1 MNTLQAWLNGL
12 HASPLTQRL
21 GWVLLHSLWEET
33 AIAALLA
40 VALLLMRRAS
50 AAARYAA
57 GCAAIA
63 LMALL
68 PILTPAPRVP
78 PVVRHESPPVI
89 AAERRGPAVALPAT
103 IEVPHESSASPD
115 RPWLAW
121 AVAAWL
127 LGVGGLSLRHLLG
140 WLLVQRLARL
150 GDEPS
155 HAWRQRLAELAAQLQ
170 IRSAV
175 RLRVCARVH
184 VPAVMGWL
192 RPVILIPAAA
202 LTDLTPQQLEAL
214 LLHELAHVR
223 RHDYVVNLIQ
233 TAAET
238 LLFYHPA
245 IWWASR
251 VVRQER
257 ENCCDD
263 LAARACGNRVVY
275 ARALA
280 AMEELRAVP
289 SRLALAARGGILL
302 HRVRRIVGLPMP
314 ERDRWTPVLATFF
327 IASACALLLLTPPR
341 LKAGEGTDAA
351 TSPAKAAD
359 PGKAQAAGATGIEPD
374 DLKENRA
381 VYWLSRNDLITVSLS
396 ELSGPGK
403 ETVKTSRINEDGVIS
418 LPYVGS
424 LKAAGRTETE
434 LEADISKAYKDAN
447 LIEHMPVSVTVVEAR
462 GRSFSILGDIEKPGN
477 YSIPDAKVRLLDVL
491 ALAGGTRGDVTSV
504 LIVRWSNPDAQP
516 KGKENIPPAIRNI
529 EIPGPKLLAGD
540 QDFNVFI
547 RPHDTIVIKAA
558 AKPPAG
564 AAPKTVELR
573 VGKDGL
579 RFEGTVVTWEQLAA
593 ALEKLPDHPGTVLN
607 ISAESDDLTV
617 GAFFDAQSKAAELV
631 RKYGF
636 KQLTTTGVAPKK
648 AADAAFEIYVGGH
661 VARPG

>member
-21 GWVLLHSLWEET
+21 GWVLLHSLWEDT

-50 AAARYAA
+50 ASSRYAA

-68 PILTPAPRVP
+68 PVLTPAPRVP
-78 PVVRHESPPVI
+78 PVVRHQSPPVI
-89 AAERRGPAVALPAT
+89 AAQRLGPAVALPGT

-140 WLLVQRLARL
+140 WMFVQRLARQ
-150 GDEPS
+150 GAEPS
-155 HAWRQRLAELAAQLQ
+155 QAWRRRLTELAAQLQ
-170 IRSAV
+170 IRTAV

-263 LAARACGNRVVY
+263 LAARACGSRVVY

-289 SRLALAARGGILL
+289 SRLALAARGGVLL
-302 HRVRRIVGLPMP
+302 QRVRRIVGLPAP
-314 ERDRWTPVLATFF
+314 QHDRWTPLLATLF
-327 IASACALLLLTPPR
+327 IASTCALLFLMPPR
-341 LKAGEGTDAA
+341 LKAGESGDGATRPAATDASGTA
-351 TSPAKAAD
+351 NAAD
-359 PGKAQAAGATGIEPD
+359 AKGIEPE
-374 DLKENRA
+374 DLKE
-381 VYWLSRNDLITVSLS
+381 D
-396 ELSGPGK
+396 
-403 ETVKTSRINEDGVIS
+403 
-418 LPYVGS
+418 
-424 LKAAGRTETE
+424 
-434 LEADISKAYKDAN
+434 
-447 LIEHMPVSVTVVEAR
+447 
-462 GRSFSILGDIEKPGN
+462 
-477 YSIPDAKVRLLDVL
+477 
-491 ALAGGTRGDVTSV
+491 
-504 LIVRWSNPDAQP
+504 
-516 KGKENIPPAIRNI
+516 
-529 EIPGPKLLAGD
+529 
-540 QDFNVFI
+540 
-547 RPHDTIVIKAA
+547 
-558 AKPPAG
+558 
-564 AAPKTVELR
+564 
-573 VGKDGL
+573 
-579 RFEGTVVTWEQLAA
+579 
-593 ALEKLPDHPGTVLN
+593 
-607 ISAESDDLTV
+607 
-617 GAFFDAQSKAAELV
+617 
-631 RKYGF
+631 
-636 KQLTTTGVAPKK
+636 
-648 AADAAFEIYVGGH
+648 
-661 VARPG
+661 